1 VRTRAPYRAIF
12 AVAAAVALTTLARGD
27 EPPTGIPPPS
37 DALSPLVA
45 QALVPLLAEWIVQS
59 RDAALANGVEPVP
72 ADVRKALVGYVPMD
86 VLDRV
91 RWQVGGAGETTLQE
105 NLFRFGYAPAVTL
118 DYVVVFQNA
127 VDASD
132 PKLWV
137 HELRHVMQFSEWGV
151 PGFATRYL
159 QDYEAVEKEAADYR
173 WEWMKLEGLIPAPS
187 VTDNEGC

>member
-1 VRTRAPYRAIF
+1 MHAPHSAVF

-27 EPPTGIPPPS
+27 EPPAGIPPPS
-37 DALSPLVA
+37 EALSPLVA

-72 ADVRKALVGYVPMD
+72 TAVRDALADYVPVD
-86 VLDRV
+86 VLERA
-91 RWQVGGAGETTLQE
+91 RWQVGGAGDMSLQE

-127 VDASD
+127 ADASD

-151 PGFATRYL
+151 PGFAIRYL
-159 QDYEAVEKEAADYR
+159 QDYEAVEKEAAEYR
-173 WEWMKLEGLIPAPS
+173 WQWMKLEGLIPAPS
-187 VTDNEGC
+187 GADSEDC